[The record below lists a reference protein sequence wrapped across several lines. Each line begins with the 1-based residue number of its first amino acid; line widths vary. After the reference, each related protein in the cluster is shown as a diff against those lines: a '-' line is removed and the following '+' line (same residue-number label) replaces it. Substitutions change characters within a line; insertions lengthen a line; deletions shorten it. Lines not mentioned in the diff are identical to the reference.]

1 MAKLVVVNPQGSDL
15 AHLGILVSFYFLR
28 CGIQP
33 LYTILS
39 QSLPVTNKASL
50 FSDSGPSVIYVALLL
65 WNTYS

>member
-1 MAKLVVVNPQGSDL
+1 MAKLAVVNPQGSDL
-15 AHLGILVSFYFLR
+15 AHLSILVSFYFLR
-28 CGIQP
+28 RGIQP

-50 FSDSGPSVIYVALLL
+50 FSDSDPSVIYVALLV